1 MPQEKESISNKH
13 FRISLIKSLIRI
25 IGCGL
30 CIICMNSTI
39 AITALAISFLFA
51 EILGI
56 IEEL

>member
-1 MPQEKESISNKH
+1 MPEEKESTSAKH

-30 CIICMNSTI
+30 CIICTDSTI

-51 EILGI
+51 EVLGI
-56 IEEL
+56 LEEL